1 MFIFPYSS
9 ALRIAQPPYVT
20 YGITLACL
28 IVFGMQLSFPVTG
41 SLVYD
46 PLSWN
51 PLTMLTSSLA
61 HGGWW
66 HLFGNLA
73 FFMAFAPAL
82 EVLIGSQL
90 RFLGIISFIAF
101 VVGICYSV
109 SILIG
114 NSEPLPTLG
123 LSGVVMGMIGLSAYL
138 MPQAR
143 IKVFVWVIV
152 FWKTFFIP
160 AWILA
165 AVYIGLDIW
174 EMFTATNY
182 HGINVVAHVA
192 GGIAGYC
199 YGFIWLKDRREETR
213 DELDSE
219 IEAMKI
225 RQKYGDTRE
234 KAHRYKIAMDQQQG
248 EKQKTRDFDKF
259 MRGVYQCVKTQRDG
273 EAINRLLEKYDISTP
288 IDELESLYKRIEEWG
303 PSRTLLC
310 FGRLIIHQLDSDKRY
325 GRALVYIEKCQAVS
339 PQFVLADLSKTLF
352 YARFAAETGKPDI
365 AKNMLIDAELRYGDQ
380 VNASQGRQILQTVL
394 KDQIDIIL

>member
-1 MFIFPYSS
+1 MFVFPYSS

-20 YGITLACL
+20 YGITLLCL
-28 IVFGMQLSFPVTG
+28 IVFGLQLSFPVTD
-41 SLVYD
+41 SLMYY

-51 PLTMLTSSLA
+51 PVTMLTSSLA

-82 EVLIGSQL
+82 EVLIGSRL
-90 RFLGIISFIAF
+90 RFLGIMLFISF

-109 SILIG
+109 SILMG
-114 NSEPLPTLG
+114 SSEPLPTLG

-143 IKVFVWVIV
+143 IRVFFWFIV
-152 FWKTFFIP
+152 FWKIFFVP

-165 AVYIGLDIW
+165 TVYIGLDIW

-192 GGIAGYC
+192 GGIAGYG
-199 YGFIWLKDRREETR
+199 YGLFWLKDRREETR
-213 DELDSE
+213 DELDDE

-234 KAHRYKIAMDQQQG
+234 KAHRYKKSIEQQRVV
-248 EKQKTRDFDKF
+248 KQKTLDFDKF
-259 MRGVYQCVKTQRDG
+259 MSGVYQCLKTQRDG
-273 EAINRLLEKYDISTP
+273 EAINRLLDEYDFSTP

-325 GRALVYIEKCQAVS
+325 GRAMVYIEKCQIVS

-352 YARFAAETGKPDI
+352 YARFAMESGKPDV
-365 AKNMLIDAELRYGDQ
+365 AKNMLVDAEDRYGDR
-380 VNASQGRQILQTVL
+380 VNASQCRQFLQMVL
-394 KDQIDIIL
+394 KDQIDIVL